1 VFSTIQETIKRV
13 DTQKGARTVKRIH
26 TDNGGEFLS
35 NANQEW
41 IRGQGIDFTTNA
53 AHTPEHNSLAER
65 AIKTIVSSARCML
78 IASGL
83 STHQV
88 LGRKLQ
94 KCSSDPEHLTHQAKW
109 IYFSIK
115 KVE

>member
-1 VFSTIQETIKRV
+1 MPSSLDGLTYLTFGVDATSKLIFIGFHQSKKTVFSTIQETIKRV

-53 AHTPEHNSLAER
+53 AHTPEHNSLAE
-65 AIKTIVSSARCML
+65 
-78 IASGL
+78 
-83 STHQV
+83 
-88 LGRKLQ
+88 
-94 KCSSDPEHLTHQAKW
+94 
-109 IYFSIK
+109 
-115 KVE
+115 